1 MVKSKEPKA
10 AVTDIE
16 SLRTAVCDYAALH
29 AQIKETALK
38 GKPMHKRLGE
48 LKRALTLYMADK
60 NMKSLELP
68 NKDLLVLTEAVKKP
82 SLSDKYLHRQFTA
95 YFNDEE
101 KAEDLLAFLRAVPD
115 DEIEVK
121 ASLKHVPRDAY
132 VETESTVDDDEQ

>member
-10 AVTDIE
+10 AITDIDA
-16 SLRTAVCDYAALH
+16 LRNAVCDYTALH

-38 GKPMHKRLGE
+38 GKPAHKRLNE
-48 LKRALTLYMADK
+48 LKRALTSYMSDK

-68 NKDLLVLTEAVKKP
+68 NKDLLVLSEAVKKP
-82 SLSDKYLHRQFTA
+82 TLSDKYLQRQFTA

-101 KAEDLLAFLRAVPD
+101 KAEELLSFLRAVPE

-121 ASLKHVPRDAY
+121 PSLKHVPRDAY
-132 VETESTVDDDEQ
+132 VETESTVDDD